1 MNKYQRIVTIVLD
14 SVGIGQAP
22 DADKFGDYGV
32 NTLGN
37 ISEQVGLTLPNLQKL
52 GLGNINY
59 LKTVAP
65 VAKPLACYGKM
76 QEVGDGK
83 DTMTGHFE
91 MMGATLHKGFTQFV
105 EAGFPA
111 ELISEFEK
119 RTGRKVIAN
128 KEANGMK
135 VINEYFEEHMQTG
148 SYIVY
153 TSVDST
159 FQIAAHEEVIPLEEL
174 YEACEIA
181 RELTKDPKYNV
192 ARVIARPFLGTH
204 EDYYRTANRRDLA
217 LAPHKET
224 VLNSLQAEN
233 FDTIAIGKISDI
245 FSGNGISE
253 KIKTKSNMDG
263 VDQTINVL
271 NRKDVNGFIFT
282 NLVDFDSM
290 YGHPRDVEG
299 YKNALEEFDARLP
312 EILNTL
318 NEDDLL
324 IITADHGND
333 PTYKGNDHT
342 REYVPLLVYSP
353 SLKGDTYIPLR
364 KSFEDLG
371 QTICENFAI
380 KSTDEGT
387 SFLNDLK

>member
-1 MNKYQRIVTIVLD
+1 MKTYNRIVTIVLD

-22 DADKFGDYGV
+22 DAAEFGDYGV

-37 ISEQVGLTLPNLQKL
+37 ISEKVGLELPNLQKM

-59 LKTVAP
+59 IKTVPP
-65 VAKPLACYGKM
+65 VENPTACYGKM

-91 MMGATLHKGFTQFV
+91 MMGATLHQGFTQFV
-105 EAGFPA
+105 ENGFPV
-111 ELISEFEK
+111 ELIEEFEK

-128 KEANGMK
+128 KEANGMQ

-148 SYIVY
+148 AFIVY

-159 FQIAAHEEVIPLEEL
+159 FQIAAHEEVIALEEL
-174 YEACEIA
+174 YEACDIA

-217 LAPHKET
+217 LDPHKPT
-224 VLNSLQAEN
+224 VLNHLLEANLDS
-233 FDTIAIGKISDI
+233 IAIGKISDI

-263 VDQTINVL
+263 VDQTIEVL
-271 NRKDVNGFIFT
+271 KRENTKGFIFT

-290 YGHPRDVEG
+290 YGHPRDVQG
-299 YKNALEEFDARLP
+299 YKNALEEFDARVP
-312 EILNTL
+312 EIIENLKV
-318 NEDDLL
+318 DDLL
-324 IITADHGND
+324 ILTADHGND

-342 REYVPLLVYSP
+342 REYVPLLAYSP
-353 SLKGDTYIPLR
+353 SLEGNKYIPLR

-371 QTICENFAI
+371 ETISQNFNI

-387 SFLNDLK
+387 SFLMDLK

>member
-1 MNKYQRIVTIVLD
+1 MNKYNRIITIVLD

-22 DADKFGDYGV
+22 DADKFGDFGV

-37 ISEQVGLTLPNLQKL
+37 ISEKVGLNVPNLAKM

-65 VAKPLACYGKM
+65 SLKPTANFGKM

-83 DTMTGHFE
+83 DTMTGHWE
-91 MMGATLHKGFTQFV
+91 MMGATLHTGFRQYIKN
-105 EAGFPA
+105 GFPE
-111 ELISEFEK
+111 ELITEFEN

-128 KEANGMK
+128 KEANGMA
-135 VINEYFEEHMQTG
+135 VINEYYEEHMKTG
-148 SYIVY
+148 AFIVY

-159 FQIAAHEEVIPLEEL
+159 FQIAAHEEKIPLEEL
-174 YEACEIA
+174 YAACEIA
-181 RELTKDPKYNV
+181 RELTKDEKYNV

-204 EDYYRTANRRDLA
+204 ADYYRTANRHDYA
-217 LAPHKET
+217 LDPHKDT
-224 VLNSLQAEN
+224 VLNFLEN
-233 FDTIAIGKISDI
+233 ANYDSIAIGKISDI
-245 FSGNGISE
+245 FNGLGITE

-263 VDQTINVL
+263 VDQTINIL
-271 NRKDVNGFIFT
+271 KRDDVSGFVFT

-290 YGHPRDVEG
+290 YGHPRDVVG
-299 YKNALEEFDARLP
+299 YKNALEEFDGRLV
-312 EILNTL
+312 EILENL
-318 NEDDLL
+318 KDDDLL

-342 REYVPLLVYSP
+342 REYVPLLVYANN
-353 SLKGDTYIPLR
+353 LNGDNYIPLR
-364 KSFEDLG
+364 TSFEDLG
-371 QTICENFAI
+371 QTICENFNL

-387 SFLNDLK
+387 SFLKDLK